1 MSRYSRR
8 NSPQVDPIK
17 PATVTALKRV
27 LDPLI
32 DLMFDAGVTV
42 QEFNR
47 LVRDRAVRIA
57 NGRVIRNS
65 GRKSKSRVAIMTGLP
80 RSEVT
85 RILRLVD
92 SADEIASDY
101 HPAGRVLAG
110 WHDNPRFLSSS
121 GAPAV
126 LPIFGKRGSFEKL
139 VELYGGGIPV
149 RAMLDELMQLNAVE
163 HLADQKIQAKARV
176 PVATGLTSKSI
187 TAVGERGRDLLETL
201 AHNVRGRDRPLFEAT
216 AQIKNCD
223 PEMMTVVRR
232 EISEQGVN
240 FITAATALL
249 KRSQKRRQSK
259 ASEAQPYRC
268 GVTVFYF
275 QDEITSDEGIGSQDA
290 PIRRKNLRRQ
300 KGKPPIRS

>member
-1 MSRYSRR
+1 
-8 NSPQVDPIK
+8 
-17 PATVTALKRV
+17 
-27 LDPLI
+27 
-32 DLMFDAGVTV
+32 
-42 QEFNR
+42 
-47 LVRDRAVRIA
+47 
-57 NGRVIRNS
+57 
-65 GRKSKSRVAIMTGLP
+65 
-80 RSEVT
+80 
-85 RILRLVD
+85 
-92 SADEIASDY
+92 
-101 HPAGRVLAG
+101 
-110 WHDNPRFLSSS
+110 
-121 GAPAV
+121 
-126 LPIFGKRGSFEKL
+126 
-139 VELYGGGIPV
+139 
-149 RAMLDELMQLNAVE
+149 MLDELMQLNAVE